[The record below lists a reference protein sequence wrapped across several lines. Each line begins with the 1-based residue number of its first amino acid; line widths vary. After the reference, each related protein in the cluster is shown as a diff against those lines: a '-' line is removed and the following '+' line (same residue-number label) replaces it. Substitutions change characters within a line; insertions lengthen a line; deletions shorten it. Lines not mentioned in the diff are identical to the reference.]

1 MTKEE
6 ILNGV
11 ESIDNKGLTPNG
23 FYQSTITDL
32 LKLKDDLELV
42 GCKVKVNLYENKSSS
57 SNDEWRF
64 VREVENPDSTFFMF
78 FEENVKRIIQCK
90 GDDRKEL
97 AYNFVLR
104 ENFTL
109 FKTFDGIKKAAQIMS
124 NIEENLLDYFDEDSN
139 VAAVIVNQFS
149 GEVAETIIGNDNEL
163 YNNGSVY
170 VLALYVEDPE
180 DEKKTMKEIISKGL
194 EEVSDDLNKIHNK
207 LKEMNNFLLEKRFFL
222 SSTVLYTL
230 IEKCHD
236 LERETAYIK
245 TSFYESEE

>member
-1 MTKEE
+1 MRKEE

-23 FYQSTITDL
+23 FYQSTITGL

-42 GCKVKVNLYENKSSS
+42 GCKVKVNLYESKTGFGGY
-57 SNDEWRF
+57 RF

-139 VAAVIVNQFS
+139 VAAVIVSQFS
-149 GEVAETIIGNDNEL
+149 GEVAETIIGNVNEL

-180 DEKKTMKEIISKGL
+180 DEKKTKKEIISKGL